1 MSDTDVQPAGG
12 TAPAPPA
19 SGTSN
24 PFLEFVQ
31 HPRIVLVLLIV
42 WSLLTVIA
50 EAINQSS
57 IFADLPNGDIH
68 GALGGLTLAWQG
80 VPLAVLYADS
90 ARDPSRHRRVFWLA
104 LVHMGAAIAANVY
117 HLAGSDVSPESVILP
132 LASASAL
139 FVLSFLQIFQS
150 RGSDASP
157 AAAAQSA

>member
-1 MSDTDVQPAGG
+1 MSDTDVQPAAGS
-12 TAPAPPA
+12 APAPPA
-19 SGTSN
+19 SGGSN
-24 PFLEFVQ
+24 PFLEFLQ
-31 HPRIVLVLLIV
+31 HPRIVLGLLIA

-68 GALGGLTLAWQG
+68 GAMGGLVLAWQG
-80 VPLAVLYADS
+80 IPLAVLYADS
-90 ARDPSRHRRVFWLA
+90 ARDLTRHRRIFWLA

-150 RGSDASP
+150 RGSDAIP
-157 AAAAQSA
+157 AAAAQSL